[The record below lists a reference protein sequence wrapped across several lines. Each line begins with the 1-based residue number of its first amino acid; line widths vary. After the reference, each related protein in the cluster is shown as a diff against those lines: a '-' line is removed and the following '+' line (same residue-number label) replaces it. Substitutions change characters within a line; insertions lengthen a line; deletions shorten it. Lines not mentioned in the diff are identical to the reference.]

1 MKQHGFTLIEL
12 MIVVAIIVILA
23 AVAIPQYQTY
33 VLRSQITR
41 GYAEMNSL
49 RAAVE
54 VCEADGNVNDGCQLD
69 NVQSSIYL
77 VDPVV
82 TFRPSKISATFSN
95 QVQTQLRGGT
105 IELERADDGGWEC
118 KMTFSGNVP
127 EFVVPKACR

>member
-12 MIVVAIIVILA
+12 IIVVAIIAILA
-23 AVAIPQYQTY
+23 AVAIPQYQNY

-95 QVQTQLRGGT
+95 QVQPQLRGGT
-105 IELERADDGGWEC
+105 IELERSAAEGWKC
-118 KMTFSGNVP
+118 TMTFNGDVP
-127 EFVVPKACR
+127 TSVIPKECQ